1 MKPNT
6 QHMNETLRILSRPT
20 QALRLP
26 KLISH
31 PMLDALRDAG
41 AVHVYADSA
50 NVQEL
55 ADLLYADRGSLF
67 SGVDGNTINQ
77 PLAHK
82 VIAEYLSRMDQGMC
96 ADEFGSGNRSG
107 ELRDPARCYAVLC
120 SKMANDFEHLFASGR
135 RWETSLQLHMSLS
148 RDVAQAQDVARLMR
162 DLSPGA
168 IVKVPLTPYEPRCF
182 VLARNLE
189 REGIPVNFT
198 STFSARQAIAAA
210 LLCRVARTNIF
221 MGRLDQGLQSARLG
235 AHVCLETQRALRQL
249 RRELDV
255 PTLLI
260 IASLR
265 NAQHL
270 YDTAG
275 CDVYTIPVKV
285 LREWLTE
292 APWSAEQIG
301 SQLDTSYADR
311 LGIGA
316 TVPEPVR
323 SRIDDL
329 YRIDPEFMEFL
340 LSYAASVEWQEE
352 NDGDTLAKRFEEAGF
367 GQCFYAPDRAEWAE
381 IKSGKLPDLSGSLA
395 HRLPLDT
402 LFSLHA
408 DGDFENH
415 QAAMDTLLAE
425 HVRG

>member
-1 MKPNT
+1 
-6 QHMNETLRILSRPT
+6 MNETLRILSRPT

-26 KLISH
+26 TLIAH

-41 AVHVYADSA
+41 TMHVYADTGD
-50 NVQEL
+50 VQEL

-82 VIAEYLSRMDQGMC
+82 VISDYLSRMDRGMC
-96 ADEFGSGNRSG
+96 ANEFGAATRPGA
-107 ELRDPARCYAVLC
+107 LQDPARCYAVLC
-120 SKMANDFEHLFASGR
+120 AKMANDFEHVFASER
-135 RWETSLQLHMSLS
+135 RWETSLQLHTSLS
-148 RDVAQAQDVARLMR
+148 ADVRQAQDVSRLMR

-168 IVKVPLTPYEPRCF
+168 IVKVPLTPHEPRCF
-182 VLARNLE
+182 ILARNLE

-198 STFSARQAIAAA
+198 STFSARQAVAAA
-210 LLCRVARTNIF
+210 LLCRPARTNIF
-221 MGRLDQGLQSARLG
+221 MGRLDQGLQSPRLG
-235 AHVCLETQRALRQL
+235 AHVCLEAQRALRRL
-249 RRELDV
+249 RQELDV

-260 IASLR
+260 VASLR
-265 NAQHL
+265 SAQHL

-275 CDVYTIPVKV
+275 CDVYTIPVPI
-285 LREWLTE
+285 LRDWLTE
-292 APWSAEQIG
+292 APWPPEEIG
-301 SQLDTSYADR
+301 SRLDTSYADR

-316 TVPEPVR
+316 AVPGHIR
-323 SRIDDL
+323 SQIDDL

-352 NDGDTLAKRFEEAGF
+352 EDGDTLAKRFAEAGF

-381 IKSGKLPDLSGSLA
+381 IKSGKLPDLNGSLA

-402 LFSLHA
+402 LFTLHA

-415 QAAMDTLLAE
+415 QAAMDALLAE